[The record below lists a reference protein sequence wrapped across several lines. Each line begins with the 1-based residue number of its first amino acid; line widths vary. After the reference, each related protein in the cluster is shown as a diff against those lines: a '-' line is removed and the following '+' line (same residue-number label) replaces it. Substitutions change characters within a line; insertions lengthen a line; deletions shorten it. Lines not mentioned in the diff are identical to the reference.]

1 LFFIKGLICIV
12 IAFKIFDDVYPHI
25 IGANLWDFLNML
37 FTEIGPT
44 VVLIVASTIKSKK
57 STLNEDEDIEHE
69 KELHSFENR

>member
-1 LFFIKGLICIV
+1 MKGLICVI
-12 IAFKIFDDVYPHI
+12 IAFKVFGDVYPHN

-44 VVLIVASTIKSKK
+44 VVLIIASTLKSKK
-57 STLNEDEDIEHE
+57 STPNEDEDIENE